1 MDLSLVS
8 MESRCLRMFF
18 GERHGGINFRSWTQR
33 CSAARPSW
41 ENNSYSRLHGTA
53 AHQVNYEQRPRR
65 PEEADSNFE
74 RLIWRS
80 TRTREEQR
88 KRKVRL
94 QGKVE
99 LEQRKPFLHGDDL
112 SNGQHEGG
120 ESEVWD
126 HEEDHY
132 HEESEDWSHEAA
144 DEGNRT
150 TEDATRPATESYGR
164 NDSGRSQDTTRLG
177 FMKKG
182 SHYEVSEDPRRLGRE
197 AVLREFGK
205 LPRIE
210 YPWRGVVYGDCRFD
224 GATSVE
230 FAEPRGI
237 GIGGRL

>member
-1 MDLSLVS
+1 M
-8 MESRCLRMFF
+8 
-18 GERHGGINFRSWTQR
+18 
-33 CSAARPSW
+33 
-41 ENNSYSRLHGTA
+41 
-53 AHQVNYEQRPRR
+53 
-65 PEEADSNFE
+65 
-74 RLIWRS
+74 
-80 TRTREEQR
+80 
-88 KRKVRL
+88 
-94 QGKVE
+94 E

-120 ESEVWD
+120 ESEVWG
-126 HEEDHY
+126 HAEDHY